1 MDLKH
6 KSVVSRLEPDNEI
19 IGTLYAVGGDDNCS
33 KLQFSC
39 VKEIELPHTAVSLD
53 KLHSL
58 VGKRIGILNLD
69 GQFFVREI

>member
-19 IGTLYAVGGDDNCS
+19 IGTLHAVGGDDNCS
-33 KLQFSC
+33 KLQVSC
-39 VKEIELPHTAVSLD
+39 VKELELPRAAVSLD

-58 VGKRIGILNLD
+58 VGKRIGILNIE
-69 GQFFVREI
+69 GKFFLREL